1 MFGLASH
8 WSAAKYKLE
17 SVVEEDISS
26 KLPKGKYSTM
36 LWEKLSLKYAIIYF
50 FYSISVNKKY
60 I

>member
-26 KLPKGKYSTM
+26 KLPKGKYTPHLESFNPTDQV
-36 LWEKLSLKYAIIYF
+36 LTWDQQTFTKF
-50 FYSISVNKKY
+50 PN
-60 I
+60 

>member
-26 KLPKGKYSTM
+26 KLPKGKYTPHLESFNPTDQV
-36 LWEKLSLKYAIIYF
+36 LTWDQQTFTI
-50 FYSISVNKKY
+50 
-60 I
+60 